1 MHTIIIHML
10 DIFILWLRD
19 ALINIYFSVY
29 LSSCTIICSISLYFI
44 RISISCYIFLFKIMV
59 WECAIVWVNKL
70 ITNIHFK
77 YTCNTSLIYHY
88 IIICV
93 YYIFAWIISGKRQ
106 WIEKRQRF
114 SIYKRKCSRFQHG
127 NKKWS
132 IFVVV
137 SFLIF
142 QFGIFPVML
151 FVVVI
156 IVKDIIISHGNVYK
170 KKIIQF
176 SLIKKH

>member
-1 MHTIIIHML
+1 MPMHTIIFHML

-29 LSSCTIICSISLYFI
+29 LSSCTIICSISISLYFI
-44 RISISCYIFLFKIMV
+44 RISISCYIFLFKMMV

-93 YYIFAWIISGKRQ
+93 YYILSWIISGKRQ

-114 SIYKRKCSRFQHG
+114 SIYKRKCSRVQHG

-132 IFVVV
+132 IFLLLLLF
-137 SFLIF
+137 SF
-142 QFGIFPVML
+142 
-151 FVVVI
+151 
-156 IVKDIIISHGNVYK
+156 
-170 KKIIQF
+170 F
-176 SLIKKH
+176 SLVFFLWCFLLLLLLLKI